1 VADWTSTLPDL
12 SIWYRNKKIQELHV
26 NSNVQKHNRTYNNA
40 GGVWETK
47 RERKARNSW
56 DRGKGR
62 DRQPTVGDDETSEI
76 GSTEVIENSHSCQGA
91 CCNDETGK
99 ALQAERPLKELKA
112 ADWGDAAEVDLRSKL
127 LELAIDAAIAITISK
142 ALPRT
147 LSLSFSLSL
156 SHTMFGARAFASAK
170 SGRLWD
176 WIGLSS

>member
-12 SIWYRNKKIQELHV
+12 SIWYRNKKIQELHI

-56 DRGKGR
+56 DRGTGR
-62 DRQPTVGDDETSEI
+62 DRQPTVGDDDTSEI

-99 ALQAERPLKELKA
+99 AWQAERPLKELKA

-142 ALPRT
+142 ALPPT
-147 LSLSFSLSL
+147 LPLSLSL
-156 SHTMFGARAFASAK
+156 S
-170 SGRLWD
+170 
-176 WIGLSS
+176 LSRTQCLVRVHLRVQSLVACETG